1 MTDTTDQPIHEI
13 NEEQVT
19 GLTVNGTAYSVV
31 PGSLSSAQ
39 WYVCNEVDN
48 EALIRYGY
56 RFIDPTTKD
65 HCFIVASPTEITAV
79 KTLGYETVEFVSV
92 VSG

>member
-1 MTDTTDQPIHEI
+1 M
-13 NEEQVT
+13 
-19 GLTVNGTAYSVV
+19 

-56 RFIDPTTKD
+56 RFIVPTTQD
-65 HCFIVASPTEITAV
+65 HCFIVASPTEISAV
-79 KTLGYETVEFVSV
+79 KTLGYETVEFVSTA
-92 VSG
+92 SG

>member
-1 MTDTTDQPIHEI
+1 M
-13 NEEQVT
+13 
-19 GLTVNGTAYSVV
+19 

-56 RFIDPTTKD
+56 RFIDPKTQV
-65 HCFIVASPTEITAV
+65 HCFIVASPTEITSV
-79 KTLGYETVEFVSV
+79 KTLGYETVEFVSA

>member
-1 MTDTTDQPIHEI
+1 M
-13 NEEQVT
+13 
-19 GLTVNGTAYSVV
+19 

-39 WYVCNEVDN
+39 CYVCNEVDN

-65 HCFIVASPTEITAV
+65 HCFIVASPTKITAV
-79 KTLGYETVEFVSV
+79 KTLGYETVEFVSA

>member
-1 MTDTTDQPIHEI
+1 MPR
-13 NEEQVT
+13 
-19 GLTVNGTAYSVV
+19 
-31 PGSLSSAQ
+31 SLSSAQ

-48 EALIRYGY
+48 EALIRYSY
-56 RFIDPTTKD
+56 RFIDPTTQD

-79 KTLGYETVEFVSV
+79 KTLEYETVEFISA